1 MKKRQAEE
9 LSIGDVLKEFVQTN
23 KLDKGLKQVQVVDA
37 WNGLMGPAIKKYTT
51 QVKLD
56 REKLYVQL
64 SSSVLREELTY
75 GKQKIIKLMNEELG
89 AEVIKELILR

>member
-1 MKKRQAEE
+1 MKKRQKEE
-9 LSIGDVLKEFVQTN
+9 LSLGDVLKEFVETN

-64 SSSVLREELTY
+64 SSSVLREELSY

-89 AEVIKELILR
+89 SELIKDLILR